1 MNKNNLF
8 GIGIVFAMLLVFT
21 APAMAVECGDANSD
35 GNVNMADVSLTW
47 HHWQDPAGHPCHL
60 WAADVNCDD
69 NINMADVSLI
79 RNHWQDPDGYPV
91 SCCDDDNVLEVGVEW
106 VNDYT
111 YPLSDLSNCDDSA
124 NGLYNRLGNIG
135 WTKRFNKGNSN
146 AKATH
151 FESAGQ
157 DSSYIDAVDIAL
169 YSGHGN
175 PNKLDISTVWEKV
188 YYDEAQWGDYDLE
201 WIGLDCCYAG
211 SSYFAIPLNGIHLIC
226 GFSTPA
232 NDFDNGNHW
241 ADFLID
247 YGAGDDAYPV
257 KDAWCYGMD
266 VNHGSDTTL
275 RVNGEN
281 ADCGTDYIWGQGP
294 VITDPPVDGDYV
306 YWTYTCG
313 N

>member
-1 MNKNNLF
+1 MRT
-8 GIGIVFAMLLVFT
+8 GTTIRAVATVLLVML
-21 APAMAVECGDANSD
+21 AAMSNAI
-35 GNVNMADVSLTW
+35 
-47 HHWQDPAGHPCHL
+47 AGSG
-60 WAADVNCDD
+60 DD
-69 NINMADVSLI
+69 NDAS
-79 RNHWQDPDGYPV
+79 YP
-91 SCCDDDNVLEVGVEW
+91 EVGVEW

-111 YPLSDLSNCDDSA
+111 YPYSDLSNCDDSA

-157 DSSYIDAVDIAL
+157 DSLYIDAVDIAL
-169 YSGHGN
+169 YSGHGHSDR
-175 PNKLDISTVWEKV
+175 LDISTVWEKV

-211 SSYFAIPLNGIHLIC
+211 GSYFSYPLNGIHLIC

-232 NDFDNGNHW
+232 NDSDNGNHW

-247 YGAGDDAYPV
+247 YGAGDDACTV
-257 KDAWCYGMD
+257 KDAWFYGMD

-294 VITDPPVDGDYV
+294 VIADPPVDGY
-306 YWTYTCG
+306 YTHWTYTCS